1 MSSRSATP
9 SRAPVAAAVVRV
21 EGPIDVRG
29 AVVVGRRLLAND
41 GERRL
46 LLDLSGA
53 EPLASGALLGTILR
67 IDRYASRRE
76 ARLVVLSGPA
86 TEQMLA
92 LGNPQG
98 LITVATTQEEAAA
111 LLG

>member
-1 MSSRSATP
+1 MVGA
-9 SRAPVAAAVVRV
+9 
-21 EGPIDVRG
+21 EGPIDVHD
-29 AVVVGRRLLAND
+29 AVMLGRRLLAALNQ

-46 LLDLSGA
+46 LLDLSCA
-53 EPLASGALLGTILR
+53 RPIASDVLLGTVLR

-76 ARLVVLSGPA
+76 ATLVVLSGGE
-86 TEQMLA
+86 TDRMFE

-98 LITVATTQEEAAA
+98 LLAIATTPAEAEA